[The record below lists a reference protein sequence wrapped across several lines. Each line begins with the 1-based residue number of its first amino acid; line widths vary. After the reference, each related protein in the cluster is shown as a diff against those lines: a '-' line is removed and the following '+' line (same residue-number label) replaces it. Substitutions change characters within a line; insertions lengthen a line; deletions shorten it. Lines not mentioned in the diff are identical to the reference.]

1 MHHPLSPRG
10 IPKYQ
15 HILEQ
20 LQRDVLS
27 GEYPPGARV
36 PSEAALTKRFGASRI
51 TVGRAVRELR
61 QRGLVERR
69 AGSGTFV
76 APPKPASGVPPTPPG
91 NGGRPFGLLIPDLG
105 ETEIFAPMRQGMAAA
120 PSAGQ
125 HALLW
130 GYSAPD
136 EAAAGREEAGWRL
149 CRQYVE
155 QGVGGV
161 FFAPFE
167 RTANRHQVNRRI
179 VTALE
184 EAHIPVVLLD
194 RDLVPYPRRS
204 RHDLVGIDNRRA
216 GYLACEH
223 LLARGS
229 QRVAFVAYPDSAS
242 TVDARA
248 AGYREALFQAG
259 QPVESALI
267 PRLDPTDEGAVG
279 AFLAAARPDAAVC
292 ANDRVAGQLMHTL
305 LALGRRVPEDLRL
318 VGIDD
323 VGYASLL
330 PVPLTTIHQP
340 CREIGTAA
348 MTTMVERVARPQAPA
363 RDILLDCHLVVRQS
377 CGARARPSGATTP
390 PAAPALVGDPPPS
403 ELLAGTGE
411 PKVAGGRLAPGQSP
425 PPRLAAGSGSRAGLE
440 RAWLRPAANDQAPD

>member
-1 MHHPLSPRG
+1 MHQPFPPKG

-15 HILEQ
+15 RILEQ
-20 LQRDVLS
+20 LERDVRS

-76 APPKPASGVPPTPPG
+76 VRPRPALTVLPAPPAGSGT
-91 NGGRPFGLLIPDLG
+91 GRPFGLLIPDLG
-105 ETEIFAPMRQGMAAA
+105 ETEIFEPMRQGMAAA

-136 EAAAGREEAGWRL
+136 EGAGGREEAGWRL

-167 RTANRHQVNRRI
+167 RTANRHQANRRI
-179 VTALE
+179 VAALE
-184 EAHIPVVLLD
+184 EARIPLVLLD

-229 QRVAFVAYPDSAS
+229 RRVAFVAYPDSAS

-248 AGYREALFQAG
+248 AGYREALLQAG
-259 QPVESALI
+259 QPIETALS

-279 AFLAAARPDAAVC
+279 AFLASARPDAAVC

-305 LALGRRVPEDLRL
+305 LALGRRVPQDLRL

-348 MTTMVERVARPQAPA
+348 MTTMLERLARPLAPA

-377 CGARARPSGATTP
+377 CGAGGRPLGALPPEASG
-390 PAAPALVGDPPPS
+390 LGGDPRLA
-403 ELLAGTGE
+403 LLAG
-411 PKVAGGRLAPGQSP
+411 VGG
-425 PPRLAAGSGSRAGLE
+425 PR
-440 RAWLRPAANDQAPD
+440 